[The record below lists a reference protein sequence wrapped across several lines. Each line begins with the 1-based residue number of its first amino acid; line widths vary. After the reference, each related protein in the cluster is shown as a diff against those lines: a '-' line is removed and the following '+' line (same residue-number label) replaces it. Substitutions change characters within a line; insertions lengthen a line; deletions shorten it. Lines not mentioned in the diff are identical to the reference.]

1 MRNLFQLDPVQ
12 RCSPR
17 EARRFGLLIFKESLE
32 FSFDSFIPCEQ
43 HCSRLEKPRISLVSL
58 PLLVLGPHGFMDDS
72 KILHLVLPFD
82 DTFYEPGTVA

>member
-17 EARRFGLLIFKESLE
+17 KARRFGLLIFKESLE

-58 PLLVLGPHGFMDDS
+58 PLQYLDLDIMDDS

>member
-58 PLLVLGPHGFMDDS
+58 PLQYLDLDIMDDS